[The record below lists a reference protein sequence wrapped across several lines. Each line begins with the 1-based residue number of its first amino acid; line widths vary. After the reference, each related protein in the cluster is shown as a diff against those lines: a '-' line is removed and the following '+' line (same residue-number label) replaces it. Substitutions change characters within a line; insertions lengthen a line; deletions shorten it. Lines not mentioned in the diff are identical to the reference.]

1 MLRFYMAYVPV
12 RLDDRLARELDDIA
26 EREGRTRSEVMRS
39 LLRSGLA
46 SHRQEAERVTPPTD
60 ARSTRPRTK

>member
-1 MLRFYMAYVPV
+1 MAYVPV
-12 RLDDRLARELDDIA
+12 RLDERLARELDDIA

-46 SHRQEAERVTPPTD
+46 SRRQEAEERVTPPTA
-60 ARSTRPRTK
+60 ARSTKPRTR